1 MNTLPLLQ
9 EINVD
14 KKKRKI
20 TNEQIADFLAV
31 SNGFVS
37 QVFSG
42 TSRITFMD
50 FVNMVRYIYQDEERE
65 RRLIFEFCTGTTKPL
80 NLCVAMEFASVER
93 EYDLLNFLVQKGLN
107 HRNAMVKECAT
118 FYDYVYKRSKGKLK
132 GNKLWAKIM
141 EEKKKPSFIEMKSL
155 HSLIIMYSFI
165 DIREYNGLLKFAPIG
180 VPPTK

>member
-80 NLCVAMEFASVER
+80 NLCV
-93 EYDLLNFLVQKGLN
+93 
-107 HRNAMVKECAT
+107 
-118 FYDYVYKRSKGKLK
+118 
-132 GNKLWAKIM
+132 
-141 EEKKKPSFIEMKSL
+141 
-155 HSLIIMYSFI
+155 
-165 DIREYNGLLKFAPIG
+165 G